1 MLKGII
7 DKYYGDVVGCVVEDD
22 KLHSINKIDQREVKN
37 DNRLSVVG
45 YCNGYEA
52 TLQFDTGADVCVATA
67 NFVSSKEIDV
77 KDRKSLKNAD
87 GSPLEV
93 LGAAEVNLQL
103 KDGTKFR
110 EKMQII
116 ASNRQKVLLS
126 LSFMRFHGLKNLL
139 PADVLNKL
147 IIGEKNYQEEP
158 VPDYS
163 RWPGDKR
170 DLFKEQLIEEG
181 YEAEVNLIE
190 SLGKESYEEEFSILQ
205 FPAAR

>member
-1 MLKGII
+1 M
-7 DKYYGDVVGCVVEDD
+7 
-22 KLHSINKIDQREVKN
+22 
-37 DNRLSVVG
+37 
-45 YCNGYEA
+45 
-52 TLQFDTGADVCVATA
+52 
-67 NFVSSKEIDV
+67 
-77 KDRKSLKNAD
+77 
-87 GSPLEV
+87 
-93 LGAAEVNLQL
+93 GAAEVNLQL

-190 SLGKESYEEEFSILQ
+190 RLGKESYEEEFSILQ